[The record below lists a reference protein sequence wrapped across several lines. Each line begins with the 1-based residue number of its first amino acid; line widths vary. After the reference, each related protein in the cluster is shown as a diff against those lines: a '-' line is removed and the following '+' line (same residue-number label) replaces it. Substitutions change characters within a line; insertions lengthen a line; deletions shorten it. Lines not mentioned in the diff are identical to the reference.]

1 MVLNEINHTA
11 MEEFDVTE
19 ALNRLRGKKPP
30 LECPVCFKV
39 YQSYSG
45 ISYHIQKADHSDQNF
60 QFERRNGEVQ
70 MTFEGFSPI
79 GGDGDQSP
87 SNVFGRVESPLI
99 RAPGVRR
106 QPLTYAEAQKMVEFD
121 LKGDIFRFLM
131 NEPMDLQLKEHYI
144 KEEDDQNLAKSPMK
158 TKPSATPRNK
168 KPKFTKRKGMYSVK
182 KNSTKLVSKESPKK
196 VNLPMPT
203 YKEIDPVL
211 EDDVEDR
218 GAYYRYV
225 ERSKDELDEEVEYDM
240 DEEDYAWLE
249 MINEERKREQFSTVS
264 MEVFEMLMDRLEK
277 ESHFETQTIN
287 GDPYNFIDEDAVCC
301 ICNDGECSNSNVIL
315 FCDMC
320 NLAVH
325 QECYGVPYIP
335 EGQWLCR
342 KCLQSPSKP
351 VDCVLCPNQNGAFK
365 QTDDNRWSHVTCALW
380 IPEVCFANT
389 VFLEP
394 IDSIQNIP
402 PARWKLLC
410 YICKKREG
418 ACIQCFKTNCY
429 VAFHVTCAQQA
440 GLHMKIEPSRNENGQ
455 PGIKKSAFCDQHTPN
470 YSDNT
475 PVVSDDDSIASTDSK
490 ISTKKRL
497 LTPAAKLQEAKK
509 KLVEEKKIRMPV
521 VHIPFIPPHRY
532 KPICPML
539 A

>member
-1 MVLNEINHTA
+1 
-11 MEEFDVTE
+11 MEEFDVAE
-19 ALNRLRGKKPP
+19 ALKKIRGQKAPY
-30 LECPVCFKV
+30 ECPVCFKI

-45 ISYHIQKADHSDQNF
+45 ISYHIAKADHSNQNI
-60 QFERRNGEVQ
+60 QFEKRNGEVQ
-70 MTFEGFSPI
+70 LAFEGFSPI
-79 GGDGDQSP
+79 GSESGDLSP
-87 SNVFGRVESPLI
+87 NVFGRVESPLI
-99 RAPGVRR
+99 RAPSVRR

-121 LKGDIFRFLM
+121 LKGEIYRFLM
-131 NEPMDLQLKEHYI
+131 AEPMDIEIKQESLKE
-144 KEEDDQNLAKSPMK
+144 EEEPMSPVK
-158 TKPSATPRNK
+158 TKAICTPRSK
-168 KPKFTKRKGMYSVK
+168 KAKFTKRKGAYSVK
-182 KNSTKLVSKESPKK
+182 KNAGKSIAKDSPKK
-196 VNLPMPT
+196 VNLPMPQFQVI
-203 YKEIDPVL
+203 EPVIF
-211 EDDVEDR
+211 EEVEER

-225 ERSKDELDEEVEYDM
+225 EKSKDEMDEEIEYDM

-249 MINEERKREQFSTVS
+249 MVNEERKREQFSIVS
-264 MEVFEMLMDRLEK
+264 MEVFELLMDRLEK

-342 KCLQSPSKP
+342 KCLQSPSRP

-365 QTDDNRWSHVTCALW
+365 QTDDNRWAHVTCALW

-440 GLHMKIEPSRNENGQ
+440 GLHMKIEPVRNENGQ
-455 PGIKKSAFCDQHTPN
+455 PGVKKSAFCDQHTPN
-470 YSDNT
+470 YADNT
-475 PVVSDDDSIASTDSK
+475 PALSDDDSIASVDSK
-490 ISTKKRL
+490 MSSKKRSM
-497 LTPAAKLQEAKK
+497 TPAAKLQEAKK
-509 KLVEEKKIRMPV
+509 KLVEEKKVKMPV

-532 KPICPML
+532 VLFMFV
-539 A
+539 